1 MSNMYTDIRRFT
13 DKTMRKRCAERL
25 VAMRTSLAPLRA
37 KHKDSS
43 ILLATWNIRDFG
55 ASKFNP
61 EGRLDESF
69 YYLAEIVSSFDLVA
83 IQEVNRNLRDFD
95 RLVGILGPRWRYI
108 LTDATEGTGGNGER
122 MAFVFNSEKVWFR
135 NIAGEIVLPSGQL
148 VVPAA
153 AIEPPATITP
163 AEASLVPNL
172 ADSSPRRMLGQQ
184 FARTPFLVAFQAGWF
199 RFNLCT
205 VHIYYGDESGPAMD
219 RRIGEI
225 KALVNFFARRQDAEN
240 KNVPPQHAEN
250 YILLGDFNVVS
261 PDHLTMQAL
270 KSRKF
275 TVPEQIDGTR
285 LEDRDHFYDQ
295 IAVRVTDPRFE
306 ILDGGIVNIYKDV
319 FTDDDLPLYSDRV
332 PDRPKNRSE
341 QERYQSWRTWQMSD
355 HKPLWVEVQTDF
367 SEAYLQEVSQLSP
380 YV

>member
-1 MSNMYTDIRRFT
+1 MSNMYADIRRFT
-13 DKTMRKRCAERL
+13 DKAMRNRCAERL
-25 VAMRTSLAPLRA
+25 VAMRGSLAPLRA
-37 KHKDSS
+37 RHKDSS

-61 EGRLDESF
+61 AGRLDESF
-69 YYLAEIVSSFDLVA
+69 YYLAEIVSSFDLIA

-122 MAFVFNSEKVWFR
+122 MAFVYNSEKVWFR

-153 AIEPPATITP
+153 AIEPPGALTA

-172 ADSSPRRMLGQQ
+172 ADSNPEQMLGQQ

-205 VHIYYGDESGPAMD
+205 VHIYYGEESGPAMD

-285 LEDRDHFYDQ
+285 LENRDHFYDQ
-295 IAVRVTDPRFE
+295 IAVRVTDPRFA
-306 ILDGGIVNIYKDV
+306 ILDGGIVDIYEDV
-319 FTDDDLPLYSDRV
+319 FTDEDFALYADRV
-332 PDRPKNRSE
+332 PPRPKSRTE

-367 SEAYLQEVSQLSP
+367 SEAYLQEVSRLSP
-380 YV
+380 DA